1 MVVGGGVGFLATLRL
16 TNSSLEVAKDWL
28 TVWLT
33 YSLVELLS
41 ASKVSLV
48 GGASSWG
55 GFLANLLALC
65 PTKSSVEVAVGW
77 LTCWQTYSLTELLS
91 VTKVVWGGGAW
102 GCGVGLVFL
111 LTPGLTISSVE
122 VAVWW
127 LTCWQTDW
135 QTHSLRELLSVTKVF
150 LVRGA
155 VGCGVGPAFLLTLCP
170 T

>member
-1 MVVGGGVGFLATLRL
+1 MLPVTNGLVVGCLLVVVGGGVGFLATLRL
-16 TNSSLEVAKDWL
+16 TNSSLEVAKDGL

-55 GFLANLLALC
+55 GFLANLLAPCL
-65 PTKSSVEVAVGW
+65 TKSSVEVAVGW
-77 LTCWQTYSLTELLS
+77 LT
-91 VTKVVWGGGAW
+91 
-102 GCGVGLVFL
+102 
-111 LTPGLTISSVE
+111 
-122 VAVWW
+122 
-127 LTCWQTDW
+127 DW
-135 QTHSLRELLSVTKVF
+135 QTFSLVELLSVTKVF
-150 LVRGA
+150 LGRGA